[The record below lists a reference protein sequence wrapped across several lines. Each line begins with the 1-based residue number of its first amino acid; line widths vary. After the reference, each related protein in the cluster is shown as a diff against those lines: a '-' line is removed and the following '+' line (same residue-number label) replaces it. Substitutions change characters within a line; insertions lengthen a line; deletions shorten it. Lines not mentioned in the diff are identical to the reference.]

1 MFVPTVK
8 CPTLKHSIDFVDSY
22 EQVGEDVVAE
32 LSRAM
37 ERQGLDMKVAA
48 LVVKLICSLFIIS
61 STCIACP
68 MFYTYTIE
76 FAISLCLPMLLSV
89 S

>member
-1 MFVPTVK
+1 MLFFFTCGTSGTNNCFLSLRKWIYFLIYMMFVPTVK
-8 CPTLKHSIDFVDSY
+8 CPTLKHSIDFVDSC

-48 LVVKLICSLFIIS
+48 LVIKLVCSLFII
-61 STCIACP
+61 
-68 MFYTYTIE
+68 
-76 FAISLCLPMLLSV
+76 
-89 S
+89 

>member
-1 MFVPTVK
+1 MMFVPTVK

-48 LVVKLICSLFIIS
+48 LVVKLICLLFTS
-61 STCIACP
+61 QVLTSHA
-68 MFYTYTIE
+68 
-76 FAISLCLPMLLSV
+76 LCFTPIL
-89 S
+89 

>member
-1 MFVPTVK
+1 MMFVPTVK

-48 LVVKLICSLFIIS
+48 LVVKLICSLFTS
-61 STCIACP
+61 QVLASHA
-68 MFYTYTIE
+68 
-76 FAISLCLPMLLSV
+76 LCFTPIL
-89 S
+89 